1 MFLSFDAGR
10 DRLVMPTRRSTGVPV
25 HPCHMSEAH
34 MMKRAAMVALLSLT
48 ALSVGTS
55 ASAQDDDIVYST
67 IYYSDASHTTQVGF
81 MSPGCGNIPYRLHGT
96 QTAYWEEEPA
106 FRCVDGVPEPI

>member
-1 MFLSFDAGR
+1 
-10 DRLVMPTRRSTGVPV
+10 
-25 HPCHMSEAH
+25 
-34 MMKRAAMVALLSLT
+34 MMKRAALLAITGLA
-48 ALSVGTS
+48 ALSGGTS

-81 MSPGCGNIPYRLHGT
+81 MSPGCGSIPYRLHGT

-106 FRCVDGVPEPI
+106 FRCVDGVPEPL